1 MSEPAGLHSSLDQLA
16 DRPSTNSPPTAAS
29 YERPAGATRAA
40 AAYLNVLATCETT
53 LETLKAAG
61 NPVDTG
67 FVADLEK
74 LVERTRREL
83 TALAVTPSARQ

>member
-1 MSEPAGLHSSLDQLA
+1 MSGHAREIGMLTIL
-16 DRPSTNSPPTAAS
+16 
-29 YERPAGATRAA
+29 
-40 AAYLNVLATCETT
+40 LATCETT